1 MRRLSETLGVRRG
14 EGKPTLL
21 LFAGFFLI
29 VAAVITGKTARDT
42 FFLARF
48 DRTYLPLMF
57 VAQAVFVTATVPI
70 LTRFSRSLHL
80 SRALFLG
87 AVMTAI
93 PLAMSQLHVK
103 GLVVPAVYVLVEVAT
118 VVVMTQFWLLSGSIF
133 HSRQAKRLYALVAS
147 GGSVA
152 AIAVGMGVRPFVAA
166 FGSEPLLV
174 ASAGLFV
181 VGAGVASLAR
191 PSGPPS
197 RVERSAAP
205 APAAGTPRARMN
217 PYLVSIAALIG
228 VTAVATTIVDYLF
241 KIVAGQAY
249 PEEAQLAAFFGSF
262 YAFTGVAGLLI
273 QLFATGRVIQR
284 FGILG
289 GLLLLPL
296 SLSVGSLAALLRPVL
311 LSVILAK
318 GSEQIVKQ
326 TTHQASLQLLW
337 VPIDTAQKRVSKPFV
352 DGPVKMVAE
361 GAAGVLIFLVAPL
374 GGLRWLSAIALALV
388 GAWLFISVRARTG
401 YIASLATGRRLDLE
415 DLELDVADPHVTD
428 TVDRMLRSGVETQQV
443 TALEL
448 IEQVAP
454 EPWAESLGA
463 LYRGGSA
470 LVQEKVLTVAGD
482 SPAVI
487 ANDELVATIER
498 QDSLAAQATLLI
510 GRRRAPGVAPM
521 LRELLDHPEP
531 AQQAAAAVAL
541 RGLRADAEGSA
552 TRRLRELLSSEDP
565 VEREA
570 ALVAARHEPEFVPE
584 DVLIASLSGE
594 SSSARLAALRIVDA
608 SPRPSL
614 LPAVAQT
621 LGDPETRVVARHT
634 LRAFAEE
641 DVLYDLNR
649 AFRRPDAS
657 RDLRVGI
664 VRAIRDGASAGSV
677 RSMLDLLD
685 RHDLM
690 ADTESEV
697 VDALL
702 HLARATS
709 MPARADRRVL
719 VHIRRVAS
727 RAYWRFAAEALIAG
741 EDAACL
747 LVRDHYHQL
756 ARGDVAT
763 LLKLCVLSRPQTP
776 VETIA
781 YNVDTRG
788 DGLADSLEVLD
799 NVVPREARDLVMP
812 LAEARSVAEKVTAGM
827 GMGLELP
834 SEAHQAIVPLIESP
848 REWLAMVGSACAD
861 DAVLGLVDWDSA
873 TISRADADD
882 LPAYMT
888 RYAERLTGNASPSNE
903 QRMYSELEKTA
914 YLKSTGYFRD
924 IPGEEVFYIAQV
936 AEEQHLA
943 DGQSLFE
950 DGDPGHSL
958 YAVIEGEILL
968 HKGGREVNRT
978 PPLELLGE
986 MGIINQAPRSLGA
999 VAVGPTIL
1007 LRISE
1012 EDFLHILETRADV
1025 MKGVMR
1031 QVMQRLDR
1039 LTILYAEALAG
1050 D

>member
-1 MRRLSETLGVRRG
+1 LRRLSETLGIRRG
-14 EGKPTLL
+14 EGRPTFL

-57 VAQAVFVTATVPI
+57 VAQAAFVTATVPI

-80 SRALFLG
+80 SPALFLG
-87 AVMTAI
+87 AVVTAI

-103 GLVVPAVYVLVEVAT
+103 GYVVPAVYVLVEVAT

-166 FGSEPLLV
+166 FGSEPLLIT
-174 ASAGLFV
+174 SAGLFV

-205 APAAGTPRARMN
+205 AAGAPRARMN

-352 DGPVKMVAE
+352 DGPVKMIAE

-388 GAWLFISVRARTG
+388 GVWLFISVRARTG

-428 TVDRMLRSGVETQQV
+428 TVDRMLRSEVETQQV

-463 LYRGGSA
+463 
-470 LVQEKVLTVAGD
+470 
-482 SPAVI
+482 
-487 ANDELVATIER
+487 
-498 QDSLAAQATLLI
+498 
-510 GRRRAPGVAPM
+510 
-521 LRELLDHPEP
+521 
-531 AQQAAAAVAL
+531 
-541 RGLRADAEGSA
+541 
-552 TRRLRELLSSEDP
+552 
-565 VEREA
+565 
-570 ALVAARHEPEFVPE
+570 
-584 DVLIASLSGE
+584 
-594 SSSARLAALRIVDA
+594 
-608 SPRPSL
+608 
-614 LPAVAQT
+614 
-621 LGDPETRVVARHT
+621 
-634 LRAFAEE
+634 
-641 DVLYDLNR
+641 
-649 AFRRPDAS
+649 
-657 RDLRVGI
+657 
-664 VRAIRDGASAGSV
+664 
-677 RSMLDLLD
+677 
-685 RHDLM
+685 
-690 ADTESEV
+690 
-697 VDALL
+697 
-702 HLARATS
+702 
-709 MPARADRRVL
+709 
-719 VHIRRVAS
+719 
-727 RAYWRFAAEALIAG
+727 
-741 EDAACL
+741 
-747 LVRDHYHQL
+747 
-756 ARGDVAT
+756 
-763 LLKLCVLSRPQTP
+763 
-776 VETIA
+776 
-781 YNVDTRG
+781 
-788 DGLADSLEVLD
+788 
-799 NVVPREARDLVMP
+799 
-812 LAEARSVAEKVTAGM
+812 
-827 GMGLELP
+827 
-834 SEAHQAIVPLIESP
+834 
-848 REWLAMVGSACAD
+848 
-861 DAVLGLVDWDSA
+861 
-873 TISRADADD
+873 
-882 LPAYMT
+882 
-888 RYAERLTGNASPSNE
+888 
-903 QRMYSELEKTA
+903 
-914 YLKSTGYFRD
+914 
-924 IPGEEVFYIAQV
+924 
-936 AEEQHLA
+936 
-943 DGQSLFE
+943 
-950 DGDPGHSL
+950 
-958 YAVIEGEILL
+958 
-968 HKGGREVNRT
+968 
-978 PPLELLGE
+978 
-986 MGIINQAPRSLGA
+986 
-999 VAVGPTIL
+999 
-1007 LRISE
+1007 
-1012 EDFLHILETRADV
+1012 
-1025 MKGVMR
+1025 
-1031 QVMQRLDR
+1031 
-1039 LTILYAEALAG
+1039 
-1050 D
+1050 

>member
-1 MRRLSETLGVRRG
+1 
-14 EGKPTLL
+14 
-21 LFAGFFLI
+21 
-29 VAAVITGKTARDT
+29 
-42 FFLARF
+42 
-48 DRTYLPLMF
+48 
-57 VAQAVFVTATVPI
+57 
-70 LTRFSRSLHL
+70 
-80 SRALFLG
+80 
-87 AVMTAI
+87 
-93 PLAMSQLHVK
+93 
-103 GLVVPAVYVLVEVAT
+103 
-118 VVVMTQFWLLSGSIF
+118 
-133 HSRQAKRLYALVAS
+133 
-147 GGSVA
+147 
-152 AIAVGMGVRPFVAA
+152 
-166 FGSEPLLV
+166 FGSEYLLITC
-174 ASAGLFV
+174 AGLFV
-181 VGAGVASLAR
+181 VGAAVASLAR
-191 PSGPPS
+191 GNSAPS
-197 RVERSAAP
+197 RGER
-205 APAAGTPRARMN
+205 PAAASGAGPRARLN

-241 KIVAGQAY
+241 KIVAAEAY
-249 PEEAQLAAFFGSF
+249 PEEAQLAAFFGAF
-262 YAFTGVAGLLI
+262 YAVTGVAGLFI

-289 GLLLLPL
+289 GLLLLPI

-337 VPIDTAQKRVSKPFV
+337 VPIDTAQKRASKPFV

-388 GAWLFISVRARTG
+388 GVWLFVSVRARAG
-401 YIASLATGRRLDLE
+401 YIASLATGPRLDLE

-428 TVDRMLRSGVETQQV
+428 TVDRMLRSEAETQQI

-463 LYRGGSA
+463 LYRDGSA
-470 LVQEKVLTVAGD
+470 LVQEKVLNVAGD

-487 ANDELVATIER
+487 PNDELVATIER
-498 QDSLAAQATLLI
+498 QDSFAAQATLLI

-541 RGLRADAEGSA
+541 RGLRADDEGAAE
-552 TRRLRELLSSEDP
+552 TRLRALLLSNDP

-570 ALVAARHEPEFVPE
+570 ALVAALHEPDFVPDE
-584 DVLIASLSGE
+584 VLTASLGSA
-594 SSSARLAALRIVDA
+594 SSEVRLAALRIVDA
-608 SPRPSL
+608 SPKQSL
-614 LPAVAQT
+614 LPAVVQT
-621 LGDPETRVVARHT
+621 LGDPETRVAARRT
-634 LRAFAEE
+634 LRAFADE

-664 VRAIRDGASAGSV
+664 VRAIRDGANAGSL

-685 RHDLM
+685 RQDLTG
-690 ADTESEV
+690 DTESEA

-702 HLARATS
+702 HLARAT
-709 MPARADRRVL
+709 PLPTGADRRVL
-719 VHIRRVAS
+719 AHIRRLAS
-727 RAYWRFAAEALIAG
+727 RAYWGFAAETLVVG
-741 EDAACL
+741 DEAACL
-747 LVRDHYHQL
+747 LARDHYHQL
-756 ARGDVAT
+756 ARADVVT
-763 LLKLCVLSRPQTP
+763 LLKLCVMTRPQTP

-781 YNVDTRG
+781 YHVDTQG

-812 LAEARSVAEKVTAGM
+812 LAEPRSLADRVAAGRAL
-827 GMGLELP
+827 GLDLP
-834 SEAHQAIVPLIESP
+834 DEAHQVVVPLLESP
-848 REWLAMVGSACAD
+848 RAWLAIVGSACAD
-861 DAVLGLVDWDSA
+861 DAALALVDWDSA
-873 TISRADADD
+873 TISRADAGD
-882 LPAYMT
+882 LPGHVA
-888 RYAERLTGNASPSNE
+888 RYTELLTGAASPSDE

-943 DGQSLFE
+943 DGESLFE

-1039 LTILYAEALAG
+1039 LTNLYAEALSEG
-1050 D
+1050 